1 MQINLCGIITTII
14 IIMLLSVG
22 RWYFTILVI
31 PPKAF
36 IFKARLSERFAGRDS
51 NALKNKPAPASV
63 ISAAAP

>member
-1 MQINLCGIITTII
+1 
-14 IIMLLSVG
+14 MLLSVG

-36 IFKARLSERFAGRDS
+36 IFKARLPERFAGRDS